1 MKESVAEQADF
12 NVVCER
18 TNYSSV
24 LRKLK
29 KAPTFHQSV
38 LHKRIR

>member
-29 KAPTFHQSV
+29 KAPTFQQSV
-38 LHKRIR
+38 LYKRI